1 VWSCRPGAED
11 RSYGTSRALKA
22 QDAPVM
28 PVASSTLHRLLAV
41 LAAISVLTFGSACG
55 GRTNS
60 ADGPPGPASTLR
72 LGYFANVTHAA
83 AIIGVNRGLIAK
95 ELGATKLET
104 QIFDAGPAA
113 VEALFGGSLD
123 AAYIGPNPAI
133 NAFARSDG
141 KAIRIVAGA
150 TSGGAQL
157 VVRQGINSARDL
169 RGATLASPELGN
181 TQDVALRAWLSKQ
194 GLRNSV
200 QGGGDVTI
208 TPTKN
213 ADTLQLIKSGKL
225 DGAWVPE
232 PWASRLV
239 LEAGSKVLVNE
250 RDLWPGGQFVTTN
263 LIVRTEFLE
272 RHPQTVEALLRG
284 HVDAVQW
291 ANQNPAEA
299 KAVVNDGIN
308 ALTGKPL
315 KPEVVDRAWQDL
327 TVTEDPIA
335 ASLQRSAENAVAA
348 GVATNQADLHGI
360 YELSILNRIL
370 TQRSLPSVSAS
381 GLGKD

>member
-1 VWSCRPGAED
+1 
-11 RSYGTSRALKA
+11 
-22 QDAPVM
+22 M

-41 LAAISVLTFGSACG
+41 LAAIFVLTFGSACG

-83 AIIGVNRGLIAK
+83 AVIGVNRGLIAK

-157 VVRQGINSARDL
+157 VVRQGINTARDL

>member
-1 VWSCRPGAED
+1 MPGAA
-11 RSYGTSRALKA
+11 SIPSR
-22 QDAPVM
+22 
-28 PVASSTLHRLLAV
+28 V
-41 LAAISVLTFGSACG
+41 LAALIAIGVLLLTAGCG
-55 GRTNS
+55 NS
-60 ADGPPGPASTLR
+60 ATRSDEPLGPASTLR

-83 AIIGVNRGLIAK
+83 AIIGVNRGLFAK
-95 ELGATKLET
+95 QLGGTKLET

-113 VEALFGGSLD
+113 VEAVFGGNLD
-123 AAYIGPNPAI
+123 AAYLGPNPAI

-141 KAIRIVAGA
+141 EAIRIIAGA

-157 VVRQGINSARDL
+157 VVRQGINTVADL
-169 RGATLASPELGN
+169 RGKTLASPELGN
-181 TQDVALRAWLSKQ
+181 TQDVALRAWLSSH

-208 TPTKN
+208 APTRN
-213 ADTLQLIKSGKL
+213 ADTLQLVKSGKL
-225 DGAWVPE
+225 AGAWVPE

-239 LEAGSKVLVNE
+239 LEAGGKVLVNE
-250 RDLWPGGQFVTTN
+250 RDLWPGGQFVTTH
-263 LIVRTEFLE
+263 LVVRTDFLE

-291 ANQNPAEA
+291 TTQNFAEA
-299 KAVVNDGIN
+299 ETVVNDGIN

-315 KPEVVDRAWQDL
+315 QPAVVDRAWQDL
-327 TVTEDPIA
+327 TVTDDPIA
-335 ASLQRSAENAVAA
+335 ASLQRSAANAVAA
-348 GVATNQADLHGI
+348 GVATKQVDLHGI

-370 TQRSLPSVSAS
+370 TQRGLPTVSAN

>member
-1 VWSCRPGAED
+1 
-11 RSYGTSRALKA
+11 
-22 QDAPVM
+22 M
-28 PVASSTLHRLLAV
+28 PAATSTLHRV
-41 LAAISVLTFGSACG
+41 LVTVIAMSVLVLGAACG
-55 GRTNS
+55 GTTNS
-60 ADGPPGPASTLR
+60 ADGPPGPASMLH

-141 KAIRIVAGA
+141 KAIRIIAGA
-150 TSGGAQL
+150 TSGGAQF
-157 VVRQGINSARDL
+157 VVRQGIDSARDL

-200 QGGGDVTI
+200 RGGGDVTI

-239 LEAGSKVLVNE
+239 LEAGAKVLVNE

-291 ANQNPAEA
+291 ATQNPAEA
-299 KAVVNDGIN
+299 KTVVNDGIN

-315 KPEVVDRAWQDL
+315 TPEVIDRAWQNL
-327 TVTEDPIA
+327 TMTEDPIA

-348 GVATNQADLHGI
+348 GVATNQVDLHGI

-370 TQRSLPSVSAS
+370 TQRSLPSVSAG

>member
-1 VWSCRPGAED
+1 
-11 RSYGTSRALKA
+11 
-22 QDAPVM
+22 M
-28 PVASSTLHRLLAV
+28 
-41 LAAISVLTFGSACG
+41 SVLVLGAACG
-55 GRTNS
+55 GTTNS
-60 ADGPPGPASTLR
+60 ADGPPGPASMLH

-141 KAIRIVAGA
+141 KAIRIIAGA
-150 TSGGAQL
+150 TSGGAQF
-157 VVRQGINSARDL
+157 VVRQGIDSARDL

-200 QGGGDVTI
+200 RGGGDVTI

-239 LEAGSKVLVNE
+239 LEAGAKVLVNE

-291 ANQNPAEA
+291 ATQNPAEA
-299 KAVVNDGIN
+299 KTVVNDGIN

-315 KPEVVDRAWQDL
+315 TPEVVDRAWQNL
-327 TVTEDPIA
+327 TMTEDPIA

-348 GVATNQADLHGI
+348 GVATNQVDLHGI

-370 TQRSLPSVSAS
+370 TQRSLPSVSAG

>member
-1 VWSCRPGAED
+1 
-11 RSYGTSRALKA
+11 
-22 QDAPVM
+22 M

-41 LAAISVLTFGSACG
+41 LAAISVLTLGSACG

-83 AIIGVNRGLIAK
+83 AILGVNRGLIAK

-123 AAYIGPNPAI
+123 AAYIGPNPVI
-133 NAFARSDG
+133 NAFTRSDG

-299 KAVVNDGIN
+299 KTVVNDGIN

-327 TVTEDPIA
+327 TVTADPIA
-335 ASLQRSAENAVAA
+335 TSLQRSAENAVAA
-348 GVATNQADLHGI
+348 GVATKQVDLHGI

-370 TQRSLPSVSAS
+370 TQRSLPSVSAG

>member
-1 VWSCRPGAED
+1 MPAAPPTLRRILAALMACGA
-11 RSYGTSRALKA
+11 L
-22 QDAPVM
+22 
-28 PVASSTLHRLLAV
+28 LLA
-41 LAAISVLTFGSACG
+41 AACG
-55 GRTNS
+55 SS
-60 ADGPPGPASTLR
+60 ATSSQGPPGPAATLR

-83 AIIGVNRGLIAK
+83 AIIGINRGLFAK
-95 ELGATKLET
+95 QLGGTKLEP

-123 AAYIGPNPAI
+123 AAYLGPNPAI

-141 KAIRIVAGA
+141 KAIRIIAGA

-157 VVRQGINSARDL
+157 VVSPGINTAADL
-169 RGATLASPELGN
+169 RGKTVASPELGN
-181 TQDVALRAWLSKQ
+181 TQDVALRAWLRNH

-208 TPTKN
+208 APTRN

-225 DGAWVPE
+225 AGAWVPE

-239 LEAGSKVLVNE
+239 LEAGAKVMVNE
-250 RDLWPGGQFVTTN
+250 RDLWPGGQFVTTH
-263 LIVRTEFLE
+263 LVVRTDFLE

-291 ANQNPAEA
+291 TTQNFAEA
-299 KAVVNDGIN
+299 KTVVNDGIN

-315 KPEVVDRAWQDL
+315 QPAVVNRAWQDL
-327 TVTEDPIA
+327 TVTDDPIA
-335 ASLQRSAENAVAA
+335 ASLQRSATNAVAA
-348 GVATNQADLHGI
+348 GVATKQVDLHGI
-360 YELSILNRIL
+360 YQLSILNRIL
-370 TQRSLPSVSAS
+370 TQQGLPTVSAN

>member
-1 VWSCRPGAED
+1 
-11 RSYGTSRALKA
+11 
-22 QDAPVM
+22 M
-28 PVASSTLHRLLAV
+28 PAATFIIRRFLAV
-41 LAAISVLTFGSACG
+41 FIAISALTLGGACG
-55 GRTNS
+55 GSTNS
-60 ADGPPGPASTLR
+60 AGGPPSPASTLR

-83 AIIGVNRGLIAK
+83 AIIGVNRGLIAR

-113 VEALFGGSLD
+113 VEALFGDSLD

-133 NAFARSDG
+133 NAFAKSGG
-141 KAIRIVAGA
+141 KAIRIIAGA

-157 VVRQGINSARDL
+157 VVRPGINTAQDL
-169 RGATLASPELGN
+169 RGRTLASPELGN

-239 LEAGSKVLVNE
+239 LEAGTKVLVNE
-250 RDLWPGGQFVTTN
+250 RDLWPGGQFVTTH
-263 LIVRTEFLE
+263 LIVRTDFLE
-272 RHPQTVEALLRG
+272 QHPRTVEALLRG
-284 HVDAVQW
+284 HVEAVQW
-291 ANQNPAEA
+291 ATQHPAEA
-299 KAVVNDGIN
+299 KTVVNDGIN
-308 ALTGKPL
+308 VLTGKPL
-315 KPEVVDRAWQDL
+315 RPEVVDRAWQNL
-327 TVTEDPIA
+327 TVTDDPIA
-335 ASLQRSAENAVAA
+335 ASLQHSAENAVAA
-348 GVATNQADLHGI
+348 GVTTKQVDLHGI
-360 YELSILNRIL
+360 YELSVLNRIL
-370 TQRSLPSVSAS
+370 TQQSLPTVSAN

>member
-1 VWSCRPGAED
+1 MPICPLVRILATLITVW
-11 RSYGTSRALKA
+11 AL
-22 QDAPVM
+22 
-28 PVASSTLHRLLAV
+28 V
-41 LAAISVLTFGSACG
+41 LATGCG
-55 GRTNS
+55 GS
-60 ADGPPGPASTLR
+60 DHSPAAAPGPAPSLR

-83 AIIGVNRGLIAK
+83 AIIGVNQGFIAK
-95 ELGATKLET
+95 ELGTTKLKT

-113 VEALFGGSLD
+113 VEALFGGALD

-133 NAFARSDG
+133 NAFAKSNG
-141 KAIRIVAGA
+141 KAIRIIAGA

-157 VVRQGINSARDL
+157 VVRQGINTAQDL
-169 RGATLASPELGN
+169 RGKTLASPELGN
-181 TQDVALRAWLSKQ
+181 TQDVALRAWLTKQ

-213 ADTLQLIKSGKL
+213 SDTLQLVKSGKL

-239 LEAGSKVLVNE
+239 LEAGAKVLVNE
-250 RDLWPGGQFVTTN
+250 RDLWPNGQFVTTQ

-284 HVDAVQW
+284 HVEAVQW
-291 ANQNPAEA
+291 ASQNSAEA
-299 KAVVNDGIN
+299 KTTVNNGIN
-308 ALTGKPL
+308 ALTGQPL
-315 KPEVVDRAWQDL
+315 TPEVLDRAWQNL
-327 TVTEDPIA
+327 TVTDDPIA
-335 ASLQRSAENAVAA
+335 TSLQRSAENAVEAEM
-348 GVATNQADLHGI
+348 TTTHTDLHGI

-370 TQRSLPSVSAS
+370 TQRGLPTVSAD
-381 GLGKD
+381 GLGKE

>member
-1 VWSCRPGAED
+1 
-11 RSYGTSRALKA
+11 
-22 QDAPVM
+22 M
-28 PVASSTLHRLLAV
+28 PAATSTLHRVLAV
-41 LAAISVLTFGSACG
+41 LIAISVLGLDGACG
-55 GRTNS
+55 GSTTS
-60 ADGPPGPASTLR
+60 AEGPPGPASTLR

-95 ELGATKLET
+95 ELGATKLKL
-104 QIFDAGPAA
+104 QVFDAGPAA

-141 KAIRIVAGA
+141 KAVRIIAGA

-157 VVRQGINSARDL
+157 VVRPGINTARDL
-169 RGATLASPELGN
+169 RGRTLASPELGN

-194 GLRNSV
+194 GLHNSV
-200 QGGGDVTI
+200 RGGGDVTI

-213 ADTLQLIKSGKL
+213 ADTLQLIKSGEL

-239 LEAGSKVLVNE
+239 LEAGAKVLVNE
-250 RDLWPGGQFVTTN
+250 RDLWPDGQFVTTH
-263 LIVRTEFLE
+263 LVVRTGFLDQ
-272 RHPQTVEALLRG
+272 HPQTVEALLRG
-284 HVDAVQW
+284 HIDAVQW
-291 ANQNPAEA
+291 ASQNPAEA
-299 KAVVNDGIN
+299 KTVVNDGIN

-315 KPEVVDRAWQDL
+315 KPEVVDRAWQNM

-348 GVATNQADLHGI
+348 GVATKQVDLHGI
-360 YELSILNRIL
+360 YELSLLNRIL
-370 TQRSLPSVSAS
+370 TQRSLPTVSAS